1 MATVTATSSVMTTHA
16 LACGAAHRP
25 GPRAVAARPSSRR
38 ALVPASSGRVPRGT
52 RGRFVPRASD
62 DDGDGFL
69 PNSLGTVGAALELRS
84 RLQDVDLERREKRG
98 GRDGDGWEEMEE
110 SWVRVPRGRAWGAV
124 HFVGGAVLGSYP
136 HIAYDA
142 FLSRLCDDAGIAV
155 VATPYELGTDH
166 GAISEECQRKF
177 ARAWNKLRARE
188 NLPASAPVFAAGH
201 SLGCKLQLLAACGG
215 DDEGTEG
222 SDTTEKGDTTLVY
235 DSVARAGHLF
245 IAFNNA
251 TAADSV
257 RLLEKFARELLKRR
271 AEQASGGDASM
282 NAAFEGFTKNLP
294 NLTALAERAA
304 SAAGLDFTPSPSET
318 LERAKRGF
326 DSPRVRLVKFD
337 EDDLDQNEE
346 LEQTLRRR
354 FETIK
359 NARDASGAVSAVV
372 LQGTHL
378 SPVFFKFDGAGL
390 SPAFA
395 KLGGVKVGDEE
406 QVERLARD
414 SVAFL
419 TGK

>member
-1 MATVTATSSVMTTHA
+1 M
-16 LACGAAHRP
+16 
-25 GPRAVAARPSSRR
+25 
-38 ALVPASSGRVPRGT
+38 
-52 RGRFVPRASD
+52 
-62 DDGDGFL
+62 
-69 PNSLGTVGAALELRS
+69 
-84 RLQDVDLERREKRG
+84 
-98 GRDGDGWEEMEE
+98 
-110 SWVRVPRGRAWGAV
+110 
-124 HFVGGAVLGSYP
+124 
-136 HIAYDA
+136 
-142 FLSRLCDDAGIAV
+142 

-235 DSVARAGHLF
+235 DSVNRAGHLF

-337 EDDLDQNEE
+337 EDDLDQN
-346 LEQTLRRR
+346 
-354 FETIK
+354 
-359 NARDASGAVSAVV
+359 
-372 LQGTHL
+372 
-378 SPVFFKFDGAGL
+378 
-390 SPAFA
+390 
-395 KLGGVKVGDEE
+395 
-406 QVERLARD
+406 
-414 SVAFL
+414 
-419 TGK
+419 

>member
-38 ALVPASSGRVPRGT
+38 ALVPASSGRVHRGT
-52 RGRFVPRASD
+52 RRLFVPRASD

-98 GRDGDGWEEMEE
+98 GRDGDGWEEMEG

-155 VATPYELGTDH
+155 IATPYELGTDH

-177 ARAWNKLRARE
+177 ARAWNALRVRE

-201 SLGCKLQLLAACGG
+201 SLGCKLQLLAACVG
-215 DDEGTEG
+215 DGPAGEGT
-222 SDTTEKGDTTLVY
+222 DTKGDTTLVY

-271 AEQASGGDASM
+271 AEQASGGDARM
-282 NAAFEGFTKNLP
+282 NAAFEGFTRNLP

-304 SAAGLDFTPSPSET
+304 SAAGLDFTPGPSET

-359 NARDASGAVSAVV
+359 NAGDAPVSAVV

-414 SVAFL
+414 GVAFL
-419 TGK
+419 TGKSV